1 MRAGSESA
9 VRQRESDQRVTEHVA
24 QFATMSSIPAYE
36 REPERRELDVH
47 VASTGSDEQG
57 AFVTLDDT
65 ILYPEGGGQP
75 ADHGW
80 LDEIFVTDVQHRDG
94 QIRHYVEAPVS
105 QGPKRLRLDWQRRV
119 DHMQQ
124 HTAQHLITA
133 IAADAFGW
141 LTTSFH
147 PGSETSDIEFD
158 VDMLASTDLEA
169 LEDRVMEAVRAALP
183 VTSRRE
189 APEELDSLAV
199 RTRGLPEGH
208 VGDVRLVEIQG
219 IDLNTCGGTHLAST
233 AEIEAVKL
241 LDTEPM
247 RGGTRLVWIAGGRMR
262 RRLAG
267 HEERN
272 RELRRVLE
280 TGDDQ
285 LVELAEARSAALKDA
300 GRRLRSLQEQLAAE
314 LGAKLAGASGP
325 VVDAHFDDADGSFLQ
340 LVGRRFAADS
350 ATGIA
355 LLTARSAG
363 KLFFVVAGGPDSS
376 IDLAA
381 IGTAVAELLDGR
393 GGGPPGLY
401 QGKAKSLENLPDA
414 LRLLN
419 AAAGG
424 AR

>member
-147 PGSETSDIEFD
+147 LGSETSDIELD

-285 LVELAEARSAALKDA
+285 LVELA
-300 GRRLRSLQEQLAAE
+300 
-314 LGAKLAGASGP
+314 GASGP

-340 LVGRRFAADS
+340 RVGRRFAADS

-363 KLFFVVAGGPDSS
+363 KLFFVVAAGPDSS

-381 IGTAVAELLDGR
+381 IGAAVAELLDGR